1 MTQFLTKELR
11 SAVSWSAV
19 CGLLLFAAPAAKA
32 QVEFR
37 PAPGPALGPFSEA
50 VRVGNLLFLSGAIG
64 TDSTGTLVKGGITA
78 EAKQVIENVKTA
90 LARNGLTMDRVVKC
104 TVFLADIA
112 EWPAFNTVYATY
124 FPGPKP
130 ARSALGGVQLVRGA
144 RVELECIAAMR

>member
-1 MTQFLTKELR
+1 MTQPLVTQLR
-11 SAVSWSAV
+11 SAVVRYAV
-19 CGLLLFAAPAAKA
+19 CGLVLLLGQTAQA

-50 VRVGNLLFLSGAIG
+50 VRVGNLLFLSGTIG
-64 TDSTGTLVKGGITA
+64 VDSTGTLVKGGIAA
-78 EAKQVIENVKTA
+78 EAKQVLENVKTA
-90 LARNGLTMDRVVKC
+90 LARNGLAMDRVVKC

-130 ARSALGGVQLVRGA
+130 ARSAFGGVQLVRGA
-144 RVELECIAAMR
+144 RVELECMAAMR

>member
-1 MTQFLTKELR
+1 MTQSLLKQLR
-11 SAVSWSAV
+11 SAVSWSGV
-19 CGLLLFAAPAAKA
+19 LGLVLLAGSEAQA

-50 VRVGNLLFLSGAIG
+50 VRVGDLLYLSGAIG
-64 TDSTGTLVKGGITA
+64 SDSTGALVKGGITA
-78 EAKQVIENVKTA
+78 EAKQVLENVKTA
-90 LARNGLTMDRVVKC
+90 LARNNLTMDRVVKC

-130 ARSALGGVQLVRGA
+130 ARSAFGGVQLVRNA